1 MKHGGTGAFQ
11 VFGTADVP
19 ERMRGAVVAIGNFD
33 GVHRG
38 HQAVLGHATSIAAE
52 RGLRACA
59 LTFEPH
65 PRTHFVPDKPIFRL
79 SPRVAK
85 RRLFQAVGLDGC
97 VEMDFN
103 KELAGVEAKDF
114 ISGIMCSRLAA
125 SHVVVGFDFH
135 FGKGRRGSPEML
147 AEAGPRCGFDVTV
160 EEAHGDEGGSVF
172 SSSAIRS
179 LLDAGEVEAA
189 DEVLG
194 YHWFVTGEVI
204 HGEKR
209 GRDLGFPTA
218 NIRLAPECG
227 LRHGIYAVLGR
238 FGGRMVPGVAS
249 FGRRPQFDNGAP
261 LLEPYFFDF
270 NENLYGR
277 EIDVVLVSFL
287 RDEAKFDSVET
298 LVEQMHRD
306 VGKAREKLAGVSLT
320 PIDRSLA
327 ATAPGT
333 AG

>member
-1 MKHGGTGAFQ
+1 MPTLSIQRVPGADNLPDALRGG
-11 VFGTADVP
+11 
-19 ERMRGAVVAIGNFD
+19 VVAIGNFD

-52 RGLRACA
+52 RGLPAYA

-65 PRTHFVPDKPIFRL
+65 PRTLFAPDKPIFRL
-79 SPRVAK
+79 SPRLAK
-85 RRLFQAVGLDGC
+85 RRLFQAVGLQGC
-97 VEMDFN
+97 VEMEFN
-103 KELAGVEAKDF
+103 KELASVEAEAF
-114 ISGIMCSRLAA
+114 IADILCARLAA

-135 FGKGRRGSPEML
+135 FGKGRRGSPAML
-147 AEAGPRCGFDVTV
+147 AETGPRCGFDVTI
-160 EEAHGDEGGSVF
+160 EQAHGDEGGSVF
-172 SSSAIRS
+172 ASSAIRS
-179 LLDAGEVEAA
+179 LLDEGKVEAA

-194 YHWFVTGEVI
+194 YHWFVTGEVV

-209 GRDLGFPTA
+209 GRELGFPTA

-238 FGGRMVPGVAS
+238 FDGRMVHGVAS

-270 NENLYGR
+270 NEDLYGR

-287 RDEAKFDSVET
+287 REEARFDSVAA

-306 VGKAREKLAGVSLT
+306 CDRARDELAGLALT
-320 PIDRSLA
+320 PIDRFLA
-327 ATAPGT
+327 TTAPGG
-333 AG
+333 AA